1 MAAMASDG
9 ARPGMGGAAASASFL
24 AFLAAFSL
32 DLGQSLKRCLPPPMP
47 QRQRAMPS
55 THAKGLLSA
64 PRGMFGFLS
73 LSSPALALAGSATAW
88 SVDTRAARPSVP
100 SESVSTPTVER
111 SCLSALCWSGVTR
124 LATRPRLLA
133 GDAVAV
139 LTSSIS
145 SQRARPRRM
154 EESRATA
161 VSRLVGG
168 VAVRLR
174 S

>member
-9 ARPGMGGAAASASFL
+9 RRPGMGGAAASASFL

-32 DLGQSLKRCLPPPMP
+32 DLGQSLKRCLPPPTP

-55 THAKGLLSA
+55 THAVGLPSA
-64 PRGMFGFLS
+64 PRGTFTGGFLS
-73 LSSPALALAGSATAW
+73 LSSPALVLAGSATAW
-88 SVDTRAARPSVP
+88 SVDMRAERRPSDVP
-100 SESVSTPTVER
+100 MVER
-111 SCLSALCWSGVTR
+111 SCWSALSWFGAMR

-154 EESRATA
+154 EESRPTA
-161 VSRLVGG
+161 ESRLVGG
-168 VAVRLR
+168 VAVRLM